1 MDENE
6 KDISRLELINKLVF
20 LISLAGLIIL
30 IIDFGF
36 DQNYMIQELINGYY
50 FIVLISGIFITVLR
64 YFTQRNNISYKVLVF
79 DILSNLLIFIII
91 GLHFFSTSAQRH
103 STIFYSDVWL
113 KLSILFT
120 FIREFAVRKINF
132 QRNYLNPAQLFVLSF
147 ITIIISGALML
158 MLPNATYKGISFVD
172 ALFTSTSAVC
182 VTGLT
187 VVDTAT
193 YFTHFGQVIIM
204 LLIQVG
210 GLGILTFVSYFAY
223 FFKGATSFE
232 NHLVIKDMANVEKI
246 GEVFRVL
253 KNVLLITFIIEIA
266 GALFIYFSLDPNL
279 LPTLYSRVFFA
290 AFHSVSAFCN
300 AGFSTLTNNL
310 YEPGYQFNYPLHL
323 TISGLL
329 VLGGLGFPI
338 VSNTLYYLKYRFLNL
353 ITPITKKPKIYR
365 PRIVSLS
372 TKIILFTTFSLIL
385 VGTILLYISEF
396 NNTLR
401 PHNGFGKVVTALF
414 AATTPRTAG
423 FNTVNMATLT
433 LPTILITMFLMWVGA
448 SPASTGGGIK
458 TSTFAIALMNFTS
471 LAKEKTRMELFR
483 RQIPDSTIRR
493 SYAIIILSIL
503 AIGTGIILIS
513 AFDGDKGLAS
523 IAFESVSAFGT
534 VGLSLG
540 ITALLSVNSKI
551 VLILLMFAGRVGML
565 SVLIALIKKEKY
577 SNYRYPDEEIL
588 IN

>member
-1 MDENE
+1 VDED
-6 KDISRLELINKLVF
+6 KDILRMELINKLVF
-20 LISLAGLIIL
+20 IISLVGLIIL

-36 DQNYMIQELINGYY
+36 DQNYVIQELINGYY
-50 FIVLISGIFITVLR
+50 FIVLISGVFITVLR
-64 YFTQRNNISYKVLVF
+64 YLTQMKDISLKVLIF
-79 DILSNLLIFIII
+79 DIISNLLIFLII
-91 GLHFFSTSAQRH
+91 GFHFFSNSAQRQT
-103 STIFYSDVWL
+103 TIFYSDDWL
-113 KLSILFT
+113 KISILFT

-147 ITIIISGALML
+147 ITIIVSGALML
-158 MLPNATYKGISFVD
+158 MLPNATIKGISFVD

-193 YFTHFGQVIIM
+193 YYTNFGQIIIM
-204 LLIQVG
+204 LLIQIG

-223 FFKGATSFE
+223 FFKGATTFE
-232 NHLVIKDMANVEKI
+232 NHLVIKDMANIEKV

-253 KNVLLITFIIEIA
+253 KNVLLITFIIETA
-266 GALFIYFSLDPNL
+266 GALIIYLSLDYSL
-279 LPTLYSRVFFA
+279 LPSLYSRIFFSV
-290 AFHSVSAFCN
+290 FHSISAFCN

-323 TISGLL
+323 SISALL

-338 VSNTLYYLKYRFLNL
+338 VSNTMYYLKYRFLNL

-372 TKIILFTTFSLIL
+372 TKIILFTTFSLI
-385 VGTILLYISEF
+385 VAGTILLYISEY
-396 NNTLR
+396 NNTLK
-401 PHNGFGKVVTALF
+401 PHSGFGKVVTALF

-423 FNTVNMATLT
+423 FNTVNMASMT
-433 LPTILITMFLMWVGA
+433 LPAILITMFLMWVGA

-471 LAKEKTRMELFR
+471 IAKEKSRLELFR

-503 AIGTGIILIS
+503 VIGTGIILIS
-513 AFDGDKGLAS
+513 AFDGDKGLTNV
-523 IAFESVSAFGT
+523 AFEAVSAFGT

-540 ITALLSVNSKI
+540 VTSFLSANSKI
-551 VLILLMFAGRVGML
+551 VLILLMFTGRVGML
-565 SVLIALIKKEKY
+565 SVLIALIKKEKF

>member
-1 MDENE
+1 MDED
-6 KDISRLELINKLVF
+6 KDILRMELINKLVF
-20 LISLAGLIIL
+20 IISLTGLIIL

-36 DQNYMIQELINGYY
+36 DQNYVIQELINGYY
-50 FIVLISGIFITVLR
+50 FVVLISGVFITILR
-64 YFTQRNNISYKVLVF
+64 YLTQSKDISFKVLIF
-79 DILSNLLIFIII
+79 DIFSNLLIFVII
-91 GLHFFSTSAQRH
+91 GLHFFSNSAQRQT
-103 STIFYSDVWL
+103 TIFYSDDWL

-120 FIREFAVRKINF
+120 FVREFAVRKINF

-147 ITIIISGALML
+147 ITIIVSGALML
-158 MLPNATYKGISFVD
+158 MLPNATYKGISFID

-193 YFTHFGQVIIM
+193 YYTHFGQLIIM

-223 FFKGATSFE
+223 FFKGATTFE
-232 NHLVIKDMANVEKI
+232 NHLVIKDMANVEKV

-253 KNVLLITFIIEIA
+253 KNVLLITFIIETA
-266 GALFIYFSLDPNL
+266 GAIVIYFSLDYSL
-279 LPTLYSRVFFA
+279 LPSLYSRIFFS

-323 TISGLL
+323 SISALL

-372 TKIILFTTFSLIL
+372 TKIILFTTFSLII
-385 VGTILLYISEF
+385 VGTILLYISEY
-396 NNTLR
+396 NNTLK
-401 PHNGFGKVVTALF
+401 PHSGFGKVVTALF

-471 LAKEKTRMELFR
+471 IAKEKSRLELFR

-503 AIGTGIILIS
+503 VIGAGIMLIS
-513 AFDGDKGLAS
+513 AFDSDKGLAN
-523 IAFESVSAFGT
+523 IAFEAVSAFGT

-540 ITALLSVNSKI
+540 VTSFLSANSKI
-551 VLILLMFAGRVGML
+551 VLILLMFTGRVGML
-565 SVLIALIKKEKY
+565 SVLIALIKKEKF